1 MGLFVRT
8 GSRRTFAIA
17 ASLLGGVFV
26 VLSVLAS
33 WTLLH
38 TTDTPTYVRTAD
50 FVIDQ
55 TQVQDEISSTIV
67 SSVVGDA
74 QLPDE
79 ILTLLNNGA
88 RFIVGSDGFHDFW
101 RIANRSM
108 HEMVREQL
116 LGKDAID
123 PMGARIDITAE
134 VNLVL
139 DNLRQIDPRLAELLP
154 NNAPDTAVEIADQE
168 TLTDLRNAISG
179 LERLKTF
186 GALFA
191 VVLFVLATVLLG
203 LRRRS
208 LVLVA
213 STLVITALGV
223 YGVSSVI
230 PPLAER
236 FVDKEFRGTTYIV
249 AEQMASTMTTT
260 AWQIL
265 FCAFVGFVVAF
276 FPRRNTSDKSD

>member
-1 MGLFVRT
+1 MRT

-17 ASLLGGVFV
+17 VSLLGGIFV

-50 FVIDQ
+50 LVIDQ

-67 SSVVGDA
+67 SSVVGDTP
-74 QLPDE
+74 LPDE
-79 ILTLLNNGA
+79 IISLLNSGA
-88 RFIVGSDGFHDFW
+88 RLIVGSDGFHDFW
-101 RIANRSM
+101 RIANQSM
-108 HEMVREQL
+108 HEIVREQL
-116 LGKDAID
+116 LGNDAID

-139 DNLRQIDPRLAELLP
+139 ENLRQIDPRLSGLLP
-154 NNAPDTAVEIADQE
+154 DNAPETAVQIADQE
-168 TLTDLRNAISG
+168 TLTDIRNAISG
-179 LERLKTF
+179 LERLKIF

-191 VVLFVLATVLLG
+191 VVLFVLSTVLLG

-213 STLVITALGV
+213 STLAITALGV
-223 YGVSSVI
+223 YGVSSAI

-249 AEQMASTMTTT
+249 AKQMASTMTTT

-276 FPRRNTSDKSD
+276 FPRRNTSDTSER

>member
-1 MGLFVRT
+1 M
-8 GSRRTFAIA
+8 
-17 ASLLGGVFV
+17 SLLGGVFV

-38 TTDTPTYVRTAD
+38 TTDTSTYLRTAD
-50 FVIDQ
+50 LVIDQ

-67 SSVVGDA
+67 TSVVGDA
-74 QLPDE
+74 PLPDD
-79 ILTLLNNGA
+79 IISSLNSGA
-88 RFIVGSDGFHDFW
+88 RLIVGSDGFHDFW

-108 HEMVREQL
+108 HEIIREQL
-116 LGKDAID
+116 LGNDAID

-139 DNLRQIDPRLAELLP
+139 DNLRQIDPRLSELLP
-154 NNAPDTAVEIADQE
+154 DNAPETAVEIADQD
-168 TLTDLRNAISG
+168 TLSDIRDAISG
-179 LERLKTF
+179 LERLKTY
-186 GALFA
+186 GALLA
-191 VVLFVLATVLLG
+191 VVLFVLSTALLG

-223 YGVSSVI
+223 YGISTVI
-230 PPLAER
+230 PLVAER
-236 FVDKEFRGTTYIV
+236 FVDKEFRGTTYVI
-249 AEQMASTMTTT
+249 ATQMASTMTTT

-265 FCAFVGFVVAF
+265 FCAFVAFVVAF
-276 FPRRNTSDKSD
+276 FPRRNTSDKSE